1 MALVSIVIPLH
12 NKAGYVCQTLESVRS
27 QTLTDWEVIV
37 VENGS
42 TDGSAQ
48 IVQAY
53 GERHSDSRLRLVT
66 SPRNGVG
73 AARNFG
79 LTMASGTWVQFLDA
93 DDLLLPDHLSQLL
106 ATAATRPTAT
116 LIAGNWQEFPDAH
129 PERRSLR
136 HPTPLESLGDASIA
150 FPPWAVHAA
159 IVQRELLSTEYLWPE
174 PLDSIPSGE
183 DIAFWFALVQ
193 AATVAYST
201 SASALYRVEM
211 PQSRTQS
218 RNASRWFAGIH
229 TALQWNV
236 NHLNRLGRVPNAAQ
250 CRVLMQVYCDLYT
263 LARQQGDRIT
273 QQKALPE
280 ATLWLDNYF
289 RVARERAI
297 AIPLS
302 QWARRLLG
310 LRLFLSLNQQ
320 RSRLPFRRNSS

>member
-12 NKAGYVCQTLESVRS
+12 NKAGYIYQTLESVRS
-27 QTLTDWEVIV
+27 QILTDWEAIV

-48 IVQAY
+48 IVQDY
-53 GERHSDSRLRLVT
+53 GDRHSEPRLRLVT

-79 LTMASGTWVQFLDA
+79 LTLASGPWVQFLDA

-106 ATAATRPTAT
+106 ATAATHPAAT
-116 LIAGNWQEFPDAH
+116 VIAGSWQEFPDAH
-129 PERRSLR
+129 PDRRSLK
-136 HPTPLESLGDASIA
+136 HPTPLEVLGDASIA

-159 IVQRELLSTEYLWPE
+159 IVRRELLTTDHLWPE
-174 PLDSIPSGE
+174 PLDHIPSGE
-183 DIAFWFALVQ
+183 DIAFWFVLIQ

-201 SASALYRVEM
+201 NASALYRVEM

-236 NHLNRLGRVPNAAQ
+236 NHLSRLGRAPNATQ
-250 CRVLMQVYCDLYT
+250 CRALMQVYCDLYT
-263 LARQQGDRIT
+263 LAQQQGDRST

-302 QWARRLLG
+302 QWVRHWLG
-310 LRLFLSLNQQ
+310 LGLFLSLNQQ
-320 RSRLPFRRNSS
+320 RSRLQFRRNSS